1 MTCHG
6 ANLQT
11 EGLETGEFKI
21 DAVAQFDELEP
32 YNVIAY
38 LGTQI
43 VAGNDGQVPSIAD
56 IPEGSITVNG
66 VPTTVAYLL
75 CDNNNFNKIM
85 NTIQNVTDYNYS
97 EQVLCAFTVPKFAV
111 QDFLTN
117 ENQLPL
123 YNATVYCLANGTSG
137 TNFIQSIITKTL
149 NSRPSSIDG
158 YTPKN
163 KKLLTYP
170 YLYLGF
176 NPSNGSSKI
185 FRYENFANGT
195 PVFNLISEVN
205 PDPSVIFIPQN
216 YRGVQ
221 NNLNDK
227 VSLNGYPQLSTRT
240 DYFNSW
246 LAQNSSLLAV
256 QMQQEEFNYKVNA
269 VRSGVNALGG
279 LVGNAMS
286 GDVSGALTGAVNSGI
301 DIASNDVNHEFYIQT
316 MLAQVEQQQMIP
328 DKASLGSSNATLVGY
343 GYIDNDIFTR
353 FSIKSQFAER
363 IDKFFDMYG
372 YLTNEV
378 KVPNLN
384 NRPNWNYV
392 KTIGANI
399 IADIPQNDLQTL
411 KNLFDS
417 GITLWHNT
425 NTFLDYSQNNR

>member
-1 MTCHG
+1 MCLG

-38 LGTQI
+38 LGNELPGGL
-43 VAGNDGQVPSIAD
+43 AG
-56 IPEGSITVNG
+56 E
-66 VPTTVAYLL
+66 TTVEIPNGSFTANGIVSTVAFIL
-75 CDNNNFNKIM
+75 CDNTNYVLLM
-85 NTIQNVTDYNYS
+85 NAIQNAQNQNYS
-97 EQVLCAFTVPKFAV
+97 EQVLTAFTVPKFAV
-111 QDFLTN
+111 QDFLTS
-117 ENQLPL
+117 ENKLTL
-123 YNATVYCLANGTSG
+123 NLIECYGLFNGKS
-137 TNFIQSIITKTL
+137 FLQSILTKTL
-149 NSRPSSIDG
+149 NSRPSNLDG

-176 NPSNGSSKI
+176 NPSNGSTKI
-185 FRYENFANGT
+185 FRYEDFSNGT
-195 PVFNLISEVN
+195 PVFNLISEIN
-205 PDPSVIFIPQN
+205 PDPTVLFIPQN

-269 VRSGVNALGG
+269 VRGGVNAIGG
-279 LVGNAMS
+279 IVGNAMS
-286 GDVSGALTGAVNSGI
+286 GDIGGTLTGAVNSGI
-301 DIASNDVNHEFYIQT
+301 DIATNDVNHEFYIQT
-316 MLAQVEQQQMIP
+316 MLAQIEQQQMIP
-328 DKASLGSSNATLVGY
+328 DKASIGSSNATLVGY
-343 GYIDNDIFTR
+343 GYIDNDIFAR
-353 FSIKSQFAER
+353 FSIKSQFADR

-378 KVPNLN
+378 KLPNLN
-384 NRPNWNYV
+384 NRPNWNYI

-399 IADIPQNDLQTL
+399 IADIPQTDLQTL
-411 KNLFDS
+411 KNLFDN